1 VSESAYEIVI
11 GLEVHA
17 QLATATKMFCG
28 CVTGFGAAP
37 NTQTCPIC
45 QGMPGSLPV
54 INRRAIEFGVKTSL
68 ALGCTVNVRNRFAR
82 KHYYYPDMPKNYQI
96 SQYEEPLAEHG
107 LLAIGSGDGTRDI
120 RVQRLHLEEDVGK
133 LIHEGALETAAASH
147 VDYNRAGVP
156 LMEIVSEPDLRS
168 AEQAKAY
175 VAELRATLGAI
186 GVSDVKMEEGSLRI
200 DANVSVRPAGSPTFG
215 TRTEIKNVNSLRSLG
230 RAIEYEV
237 ERQIEVLE
245 SGGSVVQETR
255 HWNEDD
261 GRTHSMRTK
270 EEAYDYRY
278 FPEPDL
284 VPIAPTAEMRAHVR
298 ASLPELPAARRARLQ
313 ADWGLSARDADL
325 LVADP
330 ALADYTV
337 AAVAALPSESKA
349 TPKDVVNWATGDLQ
363 AHLNETGGSAS
374 ALAFGPDALAELVAL
389 VASGDINRKQGKD
402 VLGTALRDGGRPKDI
417 VAAQGLAQVSDE
429 GAIAAVVDEVLAAN
443 ATVVDEWRAGDDKV
457 RKAKRGFL
465 MGAVMKAL
473 KGQGNPAVANRLLDE
488 RLGAS

>member
-1 VSESAYEIVI
+1 
-11 GLEVHA
+11 
-17 QLATATKMFCG
+17 
-28 CVTGFGAAP
+28 
-37 NTQTCPIC
+37 
-45 QGMPGSLPV
+45 
-54 INRRAIEFGVKTSL
+54 
-68 ALGCTVNVRNRFAR
+68 
-82 KHYYYPDMPKNYQI
+82 
-96 SQYEEPLAEHG
+96 
-107 LLAIGSGDGTRDI
+107 
-120 RVQRLHLEEDVGK
+120 
-133 LIHEGALETAAASH
+133 
-147 VDYNRAGVP
+147 
-156 LMEIVSEPDLRS
+156 
-168 AEQAKAY
+168 
-175 VAELRATLGAI
+175 
-186 GVSDVKMEEGSLRI
+186 MEEGSLRI
-200 DANVSVRPAGSPTFG
+200 DANVSVRPAGTAEYG

-298 ASLPELPAARRARLQ
+298 ASMPELPSARRARLQ
-313 ADWGLSARDADL
+313 ADWGLGDRDADL

-330 ALADYTV
+330 ALADYTE
-337 AAVAALPSESKA
+337 AAVAALPAGGAA

-363 AHLNETGGSAS
+363 AHLNETGGSAA
-374 ALAFGPDALAELVAL
+374 ALAFTPDALADLVTL
-389 VASGDINRKQGKD
+389 VASGAINRKQGKD
-402 VLGTALRDGGRPKDI
+402 VLATALRAGGRPKDI

-429 GAIAAVVDEVLAAN
+429 GAIGAVIDEVLAAN
-443 ATVVDEWRAGDDKV
+443 GQVVDEWRAGDDKV